1 MSTHIDAKKVREFLS
16 AFEEVFDKDWDYTKE
31 KLGIRAE
38 TQQQKE
44 AAAKAGLETIP
55 MIAEAGTFIHP
66 GVDDEIEDWGHRGRL
81 LAAYRALSAELS

>member
-1 MSTHIDAKKVREFLS
+1 MSTHIDTKKVKEFLS
-16 AFEEVFDKDWDYTKE
+16 AFEEVFDKDWNYTKVM
-31 KLGIRAE
+31 LGIQPE

-44 AAAKAGLETIP
+44 AATKAGLETIP
-55 MIAEAGTFIHP
+55 IVAETGTFIHP